1 MNSTK
6 TRDMLTKISHDYI
19 VIDSEEFVGLAYAVL
34 QGEMTIIT
42 RSNGRLDLSLS
53 SLPTLCS
60 ELMEIYEEYK
70 DNNNIMVNQLQKDQM
85 HGAQST
91 RRKRQKVG

>member
-53 SLPTLCS
+53 SLPALCS

-70 DNNNIMVNQLQKDQM
+70 DNNNIMVNQLQKDQA
-85 HGAQST
+85 HG
-91 RRKRQKVG
+91 KRSVKAREQKVG

>member
-1 MNSTK
+1 MSSAN

-53 SLPTLCS
+53 SLPALCS
-60 ELMEIYEEYK
+60 ELMEIYATYK
-70 DNNNIMVNQLQKDQM
+70 DNNNVMINQLQEDQS
-85 HGAQST
+85 HSQRSVNA
-91 RRKRQKVG
+91 RERKAG